1 MEGGPAGAGR
11 AGYGVLAMS
20 AEALFHRLGT
30 VLETTSTS
38 QQRNP
43 AGRTR
48 TYTKCRVKWDDNGET
63 GYFELA
69 ETYKPGDRTAVIFRG
84 ESQICDVNLATGK
97 QSIIGDRVEGIAAL
111 ILVISMPLM
120 FILIGIPI
128 YFGVTLYSKVT
139 TKGLRK
145 RVAAYVSDLLGRLR
159 LDGPVAT
166 PA

>member
-1 MEGGPAGAGR
+1 
-11 AGYGVLAMS
+11 MS

-63 GYFELA
+63 GSFELA
-69 ETYKPGDRTAVIFRG
+69 ETYSPGDRTAVIFRG
-84 ESQICDVNLATGK
+84 ESHICDVNLATGQ

-139 TKGLRK
+139 TKGLR
-145 RVAAYVSDLLGRLR
+145 RRVTAYVDEVLAHLQPTPVAAPRQAAL
-159 LDGPVAT
+159 A
-166 PA
+166 